1 MIIKSDVLTQFATRI
16 FTSAGAEEAR
26 AASVAT
32 HLVEANLKGHD
43 SHGVGMIPRYVSGIH
58 NGYLVANNDME
69 IVQDSGAVLLLTAA
83 WDSDRSLA
91 GRRPNWVSNE
101 PALMAW
107 SVLDP
112 AITITSV
119 GSARM
124 LRCVQLQ
131 V

>member
-69 IVQDSGAVLLLTAA
+69 IVQDSGAVLLTDCLLYTSPSPR
-83 WDSDRSLA
+83 DSWASRMPS
-91 GRRPNWVSNE
+91 
-101 PALMAW
+101 
-107 SVLDP
+107 
-112 AITITSV
+112 
-119 GSARM
+119 SA
-124 LRCVQLQ
+124 
-131 V
+131 